1 MVFTRQTQ
9 YYLRYNMVLPN
20 FEGVCNVDV
29 GEAGK
34 QDQSCEI
41 LGNSKIV
48 TQVKENDDKTED
60 GSEYE
65 VI

>member
-29 GEAGK
+29 VEAGK

-48 TQVKENDDKTED
+48 T
-60 GSEYE
+60 
-65 VI
+65 